1 MLSVFLQLFGSL
13 VMHFCAALE
22 AIFWQGLRGEIRD
35 FLEDRVRISLLSLG
49 PYRLTDCQDNTRK
62 FTWVCAKLQFFQN
75 AQLGDRGSK
84 CFMELRSAPKLVEV
98 SINDV
103 QDDLY
108 SKDKAWTNA
117 QQLQIV

>member
-1 MLSVFLQLFGSL
+1 MRFLPLFGSL
-13 VMHFCAALE
+13 VMHFCVASE

-49 PYRLTDCQDNTRK
+49 PYSLTLAEQLVNSSLPVFNSRK
-62 FTWVCAKLQFFQN
+62 FGNGA
-75 AQLGDRGSK
+75 GSK
-84 CFMELRSAPKLVEV
+84 CFMGPRSAPKLVEV

-108 SKDKAWTNA
+108 SKDKVWTSGRVSEHLGA
-117 QQLQIV
+117 L